1 MNEGDAA
8 SGPRLVLFDFDG
20 TLTTVETFPLF
31 VRAAALAWRVRL
43 GGLLLAP
50 LVLAYRAGA
59 VSGTTVRAAIVRL
72 AFSGM
77 PRDVF
82 EARAGAFATERFP
95 ALLRPAMVARLR
107 AHREAG
113 DRVVVVSGNFEAVLR
128 PWCEAEGVELLASAL
143 ESREDRLTGRYA
155 GLQCAGEE
163 KVRRVRAIVGAW
175 PRERIEAHG
184 DTVEDLP
191 MLAMAVVAT
200 YRGAPWPKGDAVR

>member
-1 MNEGDAA
+1 MSKGEAA

-31 VRAAALAWRVRL
+31 VRAAASTWRVRL

-59 VSGTTVRAAIVRL
+59 VPGTTVRAAIVRL

-77 PRDVF
+77 TRDAF
-82 EARAGAFATERFP
+82 EAKAGAFAAERFP
-95 ALLRPAMVARLR
+95 TLLRPAMVARLR

-113 DRVVVVSGNFEAVLR
+113 DQVIVVSGNFEALLR

-143 ESREDRLTGRYA
+143 ECRGGRLTGRYA
-155 GLQCAGEE
+155 GPQCAGEE
-163 KVRRVRAIVGAW
+163 KARRVRAFVGAW
-175 PRERIEAHG
+175 TRDAIEAHG

-191 MLAMAVVAT
+191 MLAMAAVAT

>member
-1 MNEGDAA
+1 MSDAEA
-8 SGPRLVLFDFDG
+8 GSGRRLVLFDFDG

-31 VRAAALAWRVRL
+31 VRAAAPAWRVRF

-50 LVLAYRAGA
+50 LVLAYRAGV
-59 VSGTTVRAAIVRL
+59 VSGATVRAAIVRL

-77 PRDVF
+77 PRDAF
-82 EARAGAFATERFP
+82 EAKAGAFAAERFP
-95 ALLRPAMVARLR
+95 VLLRPAMVARLR

-113 DRVVVVSGNFEAVLR
+113 DQVIVVSGNFEALLR
-128 PWCEAEGVELLASAL
+128 PWCAAEGVDLLASAL
-143 ESREDRLTGRYA
+143 ECREDRLTGRYA
-155 GLQCAGEE
+155 GPQCAGKE
-163 KVRRVRAIVGAW
+163 KVRRVRALAGAW

-191 MLAMAVVAT
+191 MLAMAAVAT

>member
-1 MNEGDAA
+1 MSEGEAA

-31 VRAAALAWRVRL
+31 VRAAAPTWRVRF

-77 PRDVF
+77 PRDIF
-82 EARAGAFATERFP
+82 EAKAGAFAAERFP
-95 ALLRPAMVARLR
+95 ALLRSAMVARLR

-113 DRVVVVSGNFEAVLR
+113 DRVVVVSGNFEALLR

-143 ESREDRLTGRYA
+143 ECRDGRLTGRYA
-155 GLQCAGEE
+155 GPQCAGEE
-163 KVRRVRAIVGAW
+163 KVRRVRACVGAW

-191 MLAMAVVAT
+191 MLTMAITAT